1 MSIEQALAENT
12 AAIKDLTAAVLA
24 GNEGRAAVLEAAQAA
39 STKATTTKATT
50 KKDDKPAAEKP
61 ADETPADKPAADKPA
76 ADGPTVE
83 DVNAAIVKYVGGT
96 DRTEERD
103 ARKKKVAGVLAKFSP
118 EGTAKPNGGTLAEDK
133 RAAFIKTVDAWID
146 AGDLTEAPAAED
158 EPSGDDDGL
167 LG

>member
-12 AAIKDLTAAVLA
+12 AAIKELTAVVIA

-39 STKATTTKATT
+39 STKTTTKPAAA
-50 KKDDKPAAEKP
+50 KKTDTAADKPAAEKP
-61 ADETPADKPAADKPA
+61 AEKPAAAGDTPS
-76 ADGPTVE
+76 VE
-83 DVNAAIVKYVGGT
+83 DVNAAIVKYVGAT

-133 RAAFIKTVDAWID
+133 RAAFIKTVDAWIE
-146 AGDLTEAPAAED
+146 AGDLTEPPAAED
-158 EPSGDDDGL
+158 DAGGDDDGL

>member
-12 AAIKDLTAAVLA
+12 AAIKELTAVVIA

-39 STKATTTKATT
+39 STKATTTKAAA
-50 KKDDKPAAEKP
+50 KADKPAAEKP
-61 ADETPADKPAADKPA
+61 AEKPAEAKA
-76 ADGPTVE
+76 AAGDTPSVE

-103 ARKKKVAGVLAKFSP
+103 ARKAKVAGVLKKFSP

-133 RAAFIKTVDAWID
+133 RAAFIKTVDAWIE
-146 AGDLTEAPAAED
+146 AGDLTEPPAAEAD
-158 EPSGDDDGL
+158 AGGDDDGL

>member
-24 GNEGRAAVLEAAQAA
+24 GNEGRAAVLEAAQNA

-61 ADETPADKPAADKPA
+61 AEKPADTGDT
-76 ADGPTVE
+76 DGPTVE

-133 RAAFIKTVDAWID
+133 RAAFIKTVGTWID
-146 AGDLTEAPAAED
+146 AGDLTEPPAAED
-158 EPSGDDDGL
+158 DASGGDDDGL